1 MKIVVCIKQVPAT
14 SVVKMNAETGSLNR
28 SGAAS
33 KTNPYDLFAI
43 ETALRIREMLGG
55 TVTALTMGPAQAETM
70 MHDALMCGVDDA
82 VILTDRK
89 FAGSDVLATS
99 YALSQAIRALGG
111 ADLIVCGKQTTD
123 GDTAQIGPAIAQHLG
138 LPHAAWVQEID
149 VSEDGRIAVSQNLGS
164 MTQRSSLPYPCLIT
178 VDKDIFVPRLP
189 SYLRKEEAS
198 KQEIRRLTF
207 ADLEDQD
214 EMHYGKNGSPTRVE
228 KVFPPDETSE
238 KIWVSGDAQMQAEA
252 LAEAFFA
259 RKFL

>member
-33 KTNPYDLFAI
+33 KTNPYDLFAL

-70 MHDALMCGVDDA
+70 MHDALMCGADEA

-99 YALSQAIRALGG
+99 YALSQAINALGG
-111 ADLIVCGKQTTD
+111 ADLILCGKQTTD
-123 GDTAQIGPAIAQHLG
+123 GDTAQIGPAIAEHLG

-149 VSEDGRIAVSQNLGS
+149 AAKEGRITVKQNLGS
-164 MTQRSSLPYPCLIT
+164 MTQKSSLPYPCLIT

-189 SYLRKEEAS
+189 SYLRKDEAA
-198 KQEIRRLTF
+198 KKEIRRLTF

-214 EMHYGKNGSPTRVE
+214 EMRYGRNGSPTKVE
-228 KVFPPDETSE
+228 KIFPPDSTSE
-238 KIWVSGDAQMQAEA
+238 KIWITGDAETQAEV
-252 LAEAFFA
+252 LADAFFT

>member
-33 KTNPYDLFAI
+33 KTNPYDLFAL
-43 ETALRIREMLGG
+43 ETALRIREALGG
-55 TVTALTMGPAQAETM
+55 TVTALTMGPAQAEVM
-70 MHDALMCGVDDA
+70 MHDALMCGADDA

-99 YALSQAIRALGG
+99 YALSQAIRTLGG
-111 ADLIVCGKQTTD
+111 ADLIICGKQTTD
-123 GDTAQIGPAIAQHLG
+123 GDTAQIGPAIAEHLG

-149 VSEDGRIAVSQNLGS
+149 TSTMGKIMVSQNLGS
-164 MTQRSSLPYPCLIT
+164 MTQRLGLSYPCLVT

-189 SYLRKEEAS
+189 SYLRKDEAQ
-198 KQEIRRLTF
+198 KKEIRRLSF

-214 EMHYGKNGSPTRVE
+214 EVHYGRNGSPTRVE
-228 KVFPPDETSE
+228 KVFPPDDTSE
-238 KIWVSGDAQMQAEA
+238 KIWISGDAQTQAEA
-252 LAEAFFA
+252 LANVFFT